1 MTSDAPG
8 GLEVWSERIEGL
20 AWVDNVRALVDVPAN
35 ALAARWARSAPCP
48 LPLLAKVP
56 LAMLKRVVGLGLE
69 RPATLGEID
78 GMVRFY
84 ATAGVADYAGG
95 LAASSRH
102 G

>member
-1 MTSDAPG
+1 M
-8 GLEVWSERIEGL
+8 
-20 AWVDNVRALVDVPAN
+20 
-35 ALAARWARSAPCP
+35 P

-102 G
+102 GRSRLAYAGVGADRSFGV